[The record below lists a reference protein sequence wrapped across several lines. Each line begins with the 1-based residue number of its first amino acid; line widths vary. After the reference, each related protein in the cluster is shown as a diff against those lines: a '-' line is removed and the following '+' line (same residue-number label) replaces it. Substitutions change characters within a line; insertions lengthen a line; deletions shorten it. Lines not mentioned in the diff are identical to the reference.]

1 MMETLENTE
10 LCFPQLLNSSCRKL
24 KRPHAETVLI
34 YIVLSSISLL
44 TAALNLLLIIS
55 ISHFKQLHTPTNLL
69 LRSLA
74 VSDFFVGLL
83 MSFQIILTNSCWFL
97 GDLVCAIYCISEFV
111 MTSVSVGTMV
121 LISVDRYIAIC
132 DPLHYHTK
140 ITVRG
145 VTNCTCL
152 CWLCSVVYNS
162 LIVQDNLK
170 QPGQYNHCYGQC
182 VAVINYTAGIIDVIL
197 TFICPVTIIIVLYL
211 RVFVVAASHARAMRS
226 HITSITLQRS
236 KIVHVKKS
244 EIKAATTLGVVVVV
258 FLACLCPYYLS
269 SLVGHN
275 TLFDLTSVPLETWLF
290 YLNSSLNPVI
300 YAFCYPWFL
309 KSIKLILTFKILQP
323 DSCEANVL

>member
-1 MMETLENTE
+1 M
-10 LCFPQLLNSSCRKL
+10 
-24 KRPHAETVLI
+24 
-34 YIVLSSISLL
+34 
-44 TAALNLLLIIS
+44 
-55 ISHFKQLHTPTNLL
+55 QLHTPTNLL

-97 GDLVCAIYCISEFV
+97 GDIMCALYCTLSFV

-145 VTNCTCL
+145 VTNCTCI
-152 CWLCSVVYNS
+152 CWLCSLVYNG
-162 LIVQDNLK
+162 LIMQDNLI
-170 QPGQYNHCYGQC
+170 QPSRFHSCHGQC
-182 VAVINYTAGIIDVIL
+182 VTAINYTAGIVDVIL
-197 TFICPVTIIIVLYL
+197 TFICPVTIIIVLYT

-226 HITSITLQRS
+226 HITSITLQQT
-236 KIVHVKKS
+236 KTVHVKKS

-309 KSIKLILTFKILQP
+309 KSIKLIPHNCFLNLHNPPHLNNLSFR
-323 DSCEANVL
+323 